1 MEQRSSEEGVELPP
15 VFKLGSGQ
23 AVKWGTAEKWVS
35 AVKLLRMAVRKS
47 HCEDPDRG
55 CAGDDSGWKCN
66 PAREDGLKR
75 RFWSSAS
82 RRQAFFHATFAI
94 ASCAGF
100 FHFQLSMSGSDRCER
115 TVLEL
120 SGHLGLISRK
130 VQFCVCPCRLYLQI
144 LSLSAWKSVLRK
156 GHAQCPFVGLLFSC
170 CPSVFF
176 NPHVNVGSNL

>member
-100 FHFQLSMSGSDRCER
+100 F
-115 TVLEL
+115 
-120 SGHLGLISRK
+120 ISS
-130 VQFCVCPCRLYLQI
+130 FP
-144 LSLSAWKSVLRK
+144 W
-156 GHAQCPFVGLLFSC
+156 VGLTDVKGLCWSC
-170 CPSVFF
+170 QGTWGWLVEKCSFVFALAGF
-176 NPHVNVGSNL
+176 TYRFWVCLRGKAC